1 MCLIVDVLML
11 FFFIFV
17 CLEFVCFIYILFN
30 VFKRLDFFLMN
41 KIFLKEKIDVNF
53 LFIFIICYNFF
64 NVFLIMSCKINNKDG
79 YL

>member
-1 MCLIVDVLML
+1 M
-11 FFFIFV
+11 F
-17 CLEFVCFIYILFN
+17 EILFLI
-30 VFKRLDFFLMN
+30 KILLIMN
-41 KIFLKEKIDVNF
+41 EMKFIILNYFSVMLIDVNF